1 MKSETEK
8 TRNKYNRIS
17 IVYDFLETPMEWRL
31 GHKRAEL
38 LGSLEGRMLE
48 VGVGTGKNL
57 RYYNA
62 KAEVTGIDLSP
73 RMLSRAIKKLN
84 SLNKDYSLLLMD
96 AENLTFDDDSF
107 DYVVCT
113 YVLCSVPNP
122 VRALKEMKRVLK
134 PNGKIF
140 MLEHML
146 SDNKLIAAFENT
158 FNPITKGLFGF
169 NINRDTVRNI
179 YKSGLN
185 IVEKENIAM
194 YDVVKRMV
202 VAK

>member
-17 IVYDFLETPMEWRL
+17 KVYDFMEIPMEWRL

-38 LGSLEGRMLE
+38 LSPLEGKILE

-57 RYYNA
+57 QYYNTKA
-62 KAEVTGIDLSP
+62 KVTGIDLSP
-73 RMLSRAIKKLN
+73 KMLSHAIKRLN

-96 AENLTFDDDSF
+96 AENLKFEDSSF

-122 VRALKEMKRVLK
+122 VKALKEMKRVLK
-134 PNGKIF
+134 PNGKIL

-169 NINRDTVRNI
+169 NINRDTIRNI
-179 YKSGLN
+179 YRAELN
-185 IVEKENIAM
+185 IIEKENIGM
-194 YDVVKRMV
+194 HDIFKRII
-202 VAK
+202 AE